1 MTRNEVM
8 PSVFIGRELFFI
20 SAALVGGVSI
30 FGGSGKLIGA
40 VFGAMFVYLISIAM
54 IYHRLPGLLSVRP
67 PGYHHSYCR
76 IYHRGGF
83 FQVEKEGAACP
94 DGHRFFQ
101 KRSRLMGQLARKRIA
116 SFFSHQVILVIALV
130 ILVVVFGIIEPVF
143 FKPRVLFDLFS
154 IVGEIGLMA
163 LGLTFVITTGGID
176 LGVGYNLQMSG
187 IVFGLTWANTQNIA
201 LSIIMAL
208 ITATLGGLLNGL
220 IVSRTKIPPLVTT
233 LATMYLF
240 RGISMIIAGSNNFLG
255 ISCEVSSGYPPL
267 NCSASCRFSSSI
279 FWYSF
284 LSWIISTRRGSLG
297 RNLKGMGFNENAV
310 IFSGVNTKK
319 ILLGIYT
326 FLGLL
331 CGVAAIVYLG
341 RISAAKTSMGD
352 NMNFEV
358 ITAVLL
364 GGTSTMG
371 GIGSMRGTLIGI
383 IIIGVLKKGFSL
395 LNFSGNIYNFTLG
408 LILVLSLILF
418 SVLEDR
424 KRLTSRGV

>member
-1 MTRNEVM
+1 M
-8 PSVFIGRELFFI
+8 PIQLIYLLVLFFI
-20 SAALVGGVSI
+20 LD
-30 FGGSGKLIGA
+30 
-40 VFGAMFVYLISIAM
+40 YL
-54 IYHRLPGLLSVRP
+54 Y
-67 PGYHHSYCR
+67 
-76 IYHRGGF
+76 
-83 FQVEKEGAACP
+83 E
-94 DGHRFFQ
+94 
-101 KRSRLMGQLARKRIA
+101 
-116 SFFSHQVILVIALV
+116 
-130 ILVVVFGIIEPVF
+130 
-143 FKPRVLFDLFS
+143 
-154 IVGEIGLMA
+154 
-163 LGLTFVITTGGID
+163 
-176 LGVGYNLQMSG
+176 
-187 IVFGLTWANTQNIA
+187 
-201 LSIIMAL
+201 
-208 ITATLGGLLNGL
+208 
-220 IVSRTKIPPLVTT
+220 
-233 LATMYLF
+233 
-240 RGISMIIAGSNNFLG
+240 
-255 ISCEVSSGYPPL
+255 
-267 NCSASCRFSSSI
+267 
-279 FWYSF
+279 
-284 LSWIISTRRGSLG
+284 RGSLG

-310 IFSGVNTKK
+310 IYSGVNTKK

-331 CGVAAIVYLG
+331 CGVASIVYLG

>member
-1 MTRNEVM
+1 MDKVN
-8 PSVFIGRELFFI
+8 
-20 SAALVGGVSI
+20 
-30 FGGSGKLIGA
+30 
-40 VFGAMFVYLISIAM
+40 
-54 IYHRLPGLLSVRP
+54 
-67 PGYHHSYCR
+67 
-76 IYHRGGF
+76 
-83 FQVEKEGAACP
+83 
-94 DGHRFFQ
+94 
-101 KRSRLMGQLARKRIA
+101 KRSFGSYL
-116 SFFSHQVILVIALV
+116 SHQVILVIALF

-143 FKPRVLFDLFS
+143 FKPRVFFDVFA

-163 LGLTFVITTGGID
+163 LGLTFIITTGGID

-187 IVFGLTWANTQNIA
+187 IVFGITWANTQNLA
-201 LSIIMAL
+201 LAVALTL
-208 ITATLGGLLNGL
+208 ITGTLGGLANGL
-220 IVSRTKIPPLVTT
+220 IISRTKIPPLVTT
-233 LATMYLF
+233 LATMYLY
-240 RGISMIIAGSNNFLG
+240 RGISMIIAGSDNF
-255 ISCEVSSGYPPL
+255 SGFPEIL
-267 NCSASCRFSSSI
+267 RNLSTTKLFG
-279 FWYSF
+279 F
-284 LSWIISTRRGSLG
+284 LPVQFIYIMVLFFILDYIYERGSLG

-331 CGVAAIVYLG
+331 CGMAAMVYLG
-341 RISAAKTSMGD
+341 RFSAAKTSMGD

-408 LILVLSLILF
+408 LILILSLILF
-418 SVLEDR
+418 SVMEEHKRVSSR
-424 KRLTSRGV
+424 KA